1 MGEFIRSPTCNQV
14 LSTYNISHMI
24 NFTRLSL
31 FLSIF
36 CLRTGRAW
44 ERGYHSV
51 PLAIMAMM
59 TGKENMHLGLEFYRV
74 WSFLFTV
81 ELFILYS
88 LNCKFHNYAWSQ
100 ILAYVNLHNVHF
112 TLVDAKKVQ
121 GLHGNKIERQSIRIE
136 Q

>member
-14 LSTYNISHMI
+14 LSTYDVSHVI
-24 NFTRLSL
+24 NFTRLSP

-36 CLRTGRAW
+36 CLRVGRAW
-44 ERGYHSV
+44 KQDYHSV

-112 TLVDAKKVQ
+112 TLVDGKRYKDFLQAKLKGRV
-121 GLHGNKIERQSIRIE
+121 IE
-136 Q
+136 